1 MASLERDVPVQLHI
15 FGMPPAPGTVRVR
28 EHDHAER
35 VTRAARAAGIC
46 LILAAVSVF
55 VPIAHFV
62 LVPGFLIAAPIF
74 ALGRLRGRAS
84 LVALRGTCPRCREER
99 DFEARG
105 AFRPGIRV
113 SCPMCSFAIDVEF
126 DAVGNFGE
134 AASN

>member
-15 FGMPPAPGTVRVR
+15 FGMPAAPGTARVR

-55 VPIAHFV
+55 LPIAHFV
-62 LVPGFLIAAPIF
+62 LVPGFVIAAPIF
-74 ALGRLRGRAS
+74 ALKRLRGRAS
-84 LVALRGTCPRCREER
+84 LAALRGTCPRCHEER

-105 AFRPGIRV
+105 AFRPGIQV
-113 SCPMCSFAIDVEF
+113 TCPVCSFTMSVEF
-126 DAVGNFGE
+126 E
-134 AASN
+134 AG